1 MCGIFFT
8 TTNTYDNE
16 KVHLLAARGPDAKK
30 KIQYDGTTWFFFRL
44 AIQDTSH
51 LGMQPWETKDFIFMA
66 NGEIYNS
73 PHLRTYFTAS
83 LFKSTSD
90 CEVVPHVIKK
100 FGIKTALSMIQGV
113 FAFVYLDKKTKR
125 FIVARDALGIKSLY
139 VSASDHFVPS
149 ASGLPGSTADRRLGS
164 HREQKNVTVSSEL
177 KAFNHG
183 TGSPP
188 VRQFPAGHF
197 YDSTTR
203 SLTQWHSLKWSPRA
217 VYPLAQYFDTDIF
230 QTLRCLLKKAT
241 LTRLETSDREVGCFL
256 SGGLDS
262 SIVAALA
269 QKEAHRTGVRL
280 KTFSVG
286 MEGATDLIAARKV
299 AQWIQSD
306 HHEVVFSEKDMI
318 QAIPKTI
325 KRIESYDITTVRAA
339 TGMVLLS
346 DYIAKNTQV
355 KVVFSGE
362 GADELSGS
370 YRYFRNAPSPQDLQ
384 DESVRLV
391 QDLQYFDILRC
402 DKSVSGAGLE
412 ARTPFFDMNF
422 VDWYMRIN
430 PSLKCSRGQ
439 IEKKIIRDA
448 YAHSGLLPPEIL
460 QRGKE
465 AFSDG
470 CSTMNKPW
478 FKIIQDHCD
487 RTISNEEFEEQR
499 KKFSWLPPQTKE
511 AYWYRTIF
519 ETCYPGQAM
528 AVPYMWLPKW
538 TTQKDPSARLLS

>member
-8 TTNTYDNE
+8 TTNTYDND

-30 KIQYDGTTWFFFRL
+30 KIHREGTTWFFFRL

-73 PHLRTYFTAS
+73 AHLRTYFTPS

-90 CEVVPHVIKK
+90 CEVVPHVIEK
-100 FGIKTALSMIQGV
+100 FGIKTALSMIEGV

-139 VSASDHFVPS
+139 VSASDHSV
-149 ASGLPGSTADRRLGS
+149 GS
-164 HREQKNVTVSSEL
+164 HREQINITVSSEL
-177 KAFNHG
+177 KAFNLRSAVEHSRPEADGNHG
-183 TGSPP
+183 TGSLP

-203 SLTQWHSLKWSPRA
+203 SLTQWHNLKWSPRT

-269 QKEAHRTGVRL
+269 QQEAHLAGVRL

-306 HHEVVFSEKDMI
+306 HHEVVFSEKEMI
-318 QAIPKTI
+318 EAIPKTI
-325 KRIESYDITTVRAA
+325 KRIESYDLTTVRAA

-430 PSLKCSRGQ
+430 PSLKCSRSQ
-439 IEKKIIRDA
+439 IEKKLIRDA
-448 YAHSGLLPPEIL
+448 YAHSDLLPPEIL
-460 QRGKE
+460 KRGKE

-478 FKIIQDHCD
+478 FKIIQDHCEN
-487 RTISNEEFEEQR
+487 TISNEEFEEGR
-499 KKFSWLPPQTKE
+499 KKFVWLTPQTKE

-519 ETCYPGQAM
+519 ETWYPGQAM
-528 AVPYMWLPKW
+528 VVPYMWLPKW
-538 TTQKDPSARLLS
+538 TTQKDPSARLL